1 MIWFLDKFHYYL
13 KIPVKSVP
21 IDEVIEIAKDVTES
35 SKVSIIALTGL
46 NTCNYGIDIGDKKQK
61 LHLLLQELSK
71 IESVKF
77 IEVHSLT
84 IGDMYEELTTELANN
99 PKVLL
104 IGFSVQSGSNKM
116 HKIMST
122 HQRNHVWKLLG
133 STLSER
139 LLHKSTSYWC
149 IS

>member
-1 MIWFLDKFHYYL
+1 MIWFLDEFHYYL

-21 IDEVIEIAKDVTES
+21 FDEVIEIAKNVTES
-35 SKVSIIALTGL
+35 SKVSIIVLTGL

-84 IGDMYEELTTELANN
+84 IGDMYEELTAELANN

-116 HKIMST
+116 HKIMNT
-122 HQRNHVWKLLG
+122 HQRNHV
-133 STLSER
+133 
-139 LLHKSTSYWC
+139 
-149 IS
+149 